1 MYFPNKIQ
9 VLQCNMDYILLV
21 QQFIIYK
28 TFYNLIINIVHEYR
42 KTVYYSKEES
52 KGIILS

>member
-42 KTVYYSKEES
+42 KTVYYSKEAS